1 MAKIIQGKA
10 IQRKR
15 TADEMH
21 NALGDFIA
29 GTPQMS
35 VPAQIDDSS
44 VVLSDAIVELLES
57 RQKLEDIR
65 GWMKTWLATD
75 SRK

>member
-1 MAKIIQGKA
+1 MAKINENRKIQKY
-10 IQRKR
+10 R

-21 NALGDFIA
+21 AALTAFCMGMQQQSIP
-29 GTPQMS
+29 PQT
-35 VPAQIDDSS
+35 DDSD
-44 VVLSDAIVELLES
+44 VVLSDAIAELLES

-75 SRK
+75 TRK